1 MLQQKIWLDDSWTFN
16 LLIYKTYLQDLEKML
31 KLEIFTLRAY
41 NPKSTFKFKEFW
53 KAIPCKLQNL
63 KLEHSNKHQEA
74 Y

>member
-1 MLQQKIWLDDSWTFN
+1 
-16 LLIYKTYLQDLEKML
+16 ML

-53 KAIPCKLQNL
+53 KAVPCKLQNL

-74 Y
+74 YKKNAMQNVITWLS